1 MWQSDACQKK
11 IKFHEKKIKL
21 FQYFQYF
28 DYILFFLYQGH
39 GRSGE
44 VPNHHHRVLQRCY
57 GKGQRT
63 EKMCTLRVTLKLS
76 HYLIGLVR
84 ANLVFS
90 EQYTAMVRDGELNIN
105 VHFKVTLKFSSN

>member
-1 MWQSDACQKK
+1 MWQSGACQKK
-11 IKFHEKKIKL
+11 KKIHEKKIKL

-44 VPNHHHRVLQRCY
+44 VQNHHNRVLQRCN

-63 EKMCTLRVTLKLS
+63 EK
-76 HYLIGLVR
+76 
-84 ANLVFS
+84 
-90 EQYTAMVRDGELNIN
+90 N
-105 VHFKVTLKFSSN
+105 VHFKSNIEIVKLFDWFGKSKFGIF